1 MNNSSIQSSLD
12 QATDK
17 GCSVSR
23 LSGVNMCDKCLE
35 LDGKIEHYHRMA
47 SLITDRP
54 TVDAI
59 KELIARM
66 MAQKAALHP
75 EAEE

>member
-1 MNNSSIQSSLD
+1 
-12 QATDK
+12 
-17 GCSVSR
+17 
-23 LSGVNMCDKCLE
+23 MCDKCLE
-35 LDGKIEHYHRMA
+35 LDGKIEHYHRLA

-54 TVDAI
+54 TVDVI